1 MPMRL
6 RVAVARW
13 EDVPLDRLHH
23 YYERLRDVG
32 LEPVDLS
39 ESGQSLDGCAGLL
52 LTGGVDIDPR
62 LYGQAPGTQ
71 THEWNRDRDDFELG
85 LLRDALDGDIPV
97 LAICRGHQLLNV
109 CLGGGLLQH
118 IDSEEHRALNDEGHS
133 SRWHEVSLSGDSRL
147 ASIYGFE
154 KLRVNSRHHQAVTR
168 EVLARGLRVAAVS
181 DDGLV
186 EGVESESHT
195 WVVGVQW
202 HPERDEEQT
211 PGFAASSRRLF
222 EAFREAVGSGATGPA

>member
-1 MPMRL
+1 MAAA

-13 EDVPLDRLHH
+13 QDVPLERLHH
-23 YYERLRDVG
+23 YYGSLRDAG

-39 ESGQSLDGCAGLL
+39 APGQSLDGCVGLL
-52 LTGGVDIDPR
+52 LTGGADIDPR
-62 LYGQAPGTQ
+62 LYRQDPGAQTQ
-71 THEWNRDRDDFELG
+71 EWNRERDDFEIELLHEALG
-85 LLRDALDGDIPV
+85 VDMPV

-133 SRWHEVSLSGDSRL
+133 SRWHEVSLSRGSRL

-154 KLRVNSRHHQAVTR
+154 KVHVNSRHHQAVTR
-168 EVLARGLRVAAVS
+168 EVLSRGLRVAAVS

-186 EGVESESHT
+186 EGVESESHA

-211 PGFAASSRRLF
+211 PGFAGASRKLF
-222 EAFREAVGSGATGPA
+222 AKYAEAVGMGVAGPG